1 MGKILKN
8 TWALF
13 TGIGIILLANGLQG
27 NLMGVRSVI
36 ENFSSLSTGI
46 IMSGYFVGY
55 FVGSNLTPN
64 MVSRV
69 GHIRVFAAFC
79 FNSIIKHFNYCNIC
93 KSCCLDIR
101 KILNRAKFSKLLY
114 RSRKLA

>member
-1 MGKILKN
+1 MLFYTKGILTQKMGKTLKN

-46 IMSGYFVGY
+46 MMSGYFVGY
-55 FVGSNLTPN
+55 FVGFLTQ
-64 MVSRV
+64 
-69 GHIRVFAAFC
+69 
-79 FNSIIKHFNYCNIC
+79 
-93 KSCCLDIR
+93 
-101 KILNRAKFSKLLY
+101 ILFILFFWFWR
-114 RSRKLA
+114 